1 VRSFLGEYD
10 EDATADR
17 HKPSLRSV
25 DEAMRRQ
32 VNVIPFLVTIPPE
45 GRDED
50 LPEKLKREYPGIL
63 AWMLRGCRDWLAQGL
78 PPPKAVT
85 EATAAY
91 MEAEDAMA
99 AWIEEAGD
107 REPNA
112 WESSNALFSSWS
124 AWATK
129 AGEYVGSQK
138 RFLGL
143 LETRGF
149 QFHRKEH
156 GRGFRG
162 LRLKTPYSG
171 MTGDDASVG

>member
-1 VRSFLGEYD
+1 
-10 EDATADR
+10 
-17 HKPSLRSV
+17 
-25 DEAMRRQ
+25 
-32 VNVIPFLVTIPPE
+32 
-45 GRDED
+45 
-50 LPEKLKREYPGIL
+50 
-63 AWMLRGCRDWLAQGL
+63 MLRGCRDWLAQGL
-78 PPPKAVT
+78 SPPKAVT